1 MKKNNWYMD
10 EQAVELKK
18 DKECIYCEH
27 FFNCMGKPKDVE
39 RCIQFKDRRNG
50 K

>member
-1 MKKNNWYMD
+1 MTKNRWYMD

-18 DKECIYCEH
+18 DKNCIYCEN
-27 FFNCMGKPKDVE
+27 FYDCIGKPKDVE
-39 RCIQFKDRRNG
+39 LCIHFKDRKNG